1 MATSTSGW
9 LRKCPT
15 YAGGWSRRFFVLT
28 QEDSTIRVYADED
41 CSATPTHVYV
51 LPKGLLVSEPFEK
64 LVIVSPSTRS
74 KTKAYVFKIWKSGG
88 EDVDCVVTCG
98 AASMDEAVRWKLAIE
113 DLSALSARHQSSS
126 SSARHLSASPP
137 NPQRPVSKPSKPK
150 FVLPAYLS
158 ERADDESKWKV
169 VDTTKDGVVVEGETK
184 FTNEFPSI
192 RARVTIQATPKQV
205 FQTIMRPQQ
214 GGVAEVLKEISSTSD
229 ICYMQLG
236 EIWLGPIKTGAR
248 DLLLL
253 RYWREEDGDEEEEGG
268 DGDGVF
274 VITMQSVEDQELGAP
289 REGFVRGRVFAMGF
303 AISPLEDGALVKI
316 FCHAD
321 PGAPLNRMPSLVL
334 QNWMLTFVG
343 LLTGVK
349 QQLEAPTAVAASSGV
364 QLDELDSTKNLLL
377 GDDEREQ
384 GGTAA
389 LPFKLGSFRHAEWT
403 ETPQRTE
410 PYTLRGKTY
419 LQDKI
424 KYKCHES
431 QFEVVAADLF
441 KLNAPPMAHCAARS
455 DSPLH
460 LIRQQFPNRF
470 VFVFQFMLPGPPFY
484 SLSVYAVAKPGVLD
498 DLDQPFAK
506 LWCDFVD
513 GTDEYR
519 ASVFKMI
526 PRVTQGNYMVK
537 KTVGEI
543 PALIARKMKMHF
555 YVNRDYVECDMDLG
569 TSAVAGS
576 ILSIVKGYATTL
588 TVDLG
593 FLLEGQSADRL
604 PETIVCGFRVVKP
617 NMAKAVVWGEDPDPS
632 QTERNLREYQAY
644 RQHGDGGGE
653 N

>member
-1 MATSTSGW
+1 MATGTSGW

-15 YAGGWSRRFFVLT
+15 YAGGWSRRFFVLS
-28 QEDSTIRVYADED
+28 QEDSTIRVYANED
-41 CSATPTHVYV
+41 CSVTPTHTYV

-64 LVIVSPSTRS
+64 LVIISPATRT
-74 KTKAYVFKIWKSGG
+74 KAKAYVFKIWKSGG

-98 AASMDEAVRWKLAIE
+98 AISMEEAMRWKLAIE
-113 DLSALSARHQSSS
+113 S
-126 SSARHLSASPP
+126 LSASPHL
-137 NPQRPVSKPSKPK
+137 PVSKPSKPK

-158 ERADDESKWKV
+158 ESADDESKWKV

-205 FQTIMRPQQ
+205 FQTIMKPQQ
-214 GGVAEVLKEISSTSD
+214 GGVLKEISSTSD

-248 DLLLL
+248 DFLLL
-253 RYWREEDGDEEEEGG
+253 RYWREDEEEEG
-268 DGDGVF
+268 DGMF
-274 VITMQSVEDQELGAP
+274 VITMQSVEDQELGAM

-303 AISPLEDGALVKI
+303 AISPLNGGDEALVKI

-321 PGAPLNRMPSLVL
+321 PGAPLNHMPSLVL

-349 QQLEAPTAVAASSGV
+349 HQLETPTATLNDGESVV
-364 QLDELDSTKNLLL
+364 QLDELDSTKNLLEE
-377 GDDEREQ
+377 DDND
-384 GGTAA
+384 GVVAS
-389 LPFKLGSFRHAEWT
+389 PFKLGSFRHSEWM
-403 ETPQRTE
+403 ETPQGSE

-424 KYKCHES
+424 KYKCHDN
-431 QFEVVAADLF
+431 QFQVVAADLF
-441 KLNAPPMAHCAARS
+441 KLNSPPMAHCAARS

-498 DLDQPFAK
+498 DVDQPFAK

-526 PRVTQGNYMVK
+526 PRVTQGSYMVK

-543 PALIARKMKMHF
+543 PALIARKMKMNF

-593 FLLEGQSADRL
+593 FLLEGQSVDRL
-604 PETIVCGFRVVKP
+604 PEIIVCGFRMVKP
-617 NMAKAVVWGEDPDPS
+617 NMAKAILLGEDPNPL
-632 QTERNLREYQAY
+632 QTEKNLRDYEMY
-644 RQHGDGGGE
+644 RQHGSNGD